1 METHGVR
8 ADKPVQYIFE
18 VDYYSL
24 DGSASKVRVIVP
36 NKSKEEALAAAK
48 VKAKSTSKD
57 IVSVHEVVYK
67 GYFHEV
73 DPNVSEGHIKTGAG
87 AGFGS

>member
-36 NKSKEEALAAAK
+36 NKSKEEALAPAP
-48 VKAKSTSKD
+48 VF
-57 IVSVHEVVYK
+57 I
-67 GYFHEV
+67 
-73 DPNVSEGHIKTGAG
+73 
-87 AGFGS
+87 